1 MTEKNTKTQGLK
13 ADPKRQAHNQLRG
26 YLYQIWHSVNA
37 WLGLADN
44 EILYLE
50 GAEDF
55 DIASDDAA
63 TAVQVKDTQHKK
75 EPKTGKNPIAQR
87 LIKAMEKPPHR
98 THKDVEALRQSIE
111 EGKMPIKFNSPFD
124 PDERKKNSE

>member
-13 ADPKRQAHNQLRG
+13 TDPKRQASDSLRG
-26 YLYQIWHSVNA
+26 YRYQILHSVDA
-37 WLGLADN
+37 WLDLADN
-44 EILYLE
+44 ETLYLE

-55 DIASDDAA
+55 DIASDDTA

-87 LIKAMEKPPHR
+87 LIDVMEKPPHL
-98 THKDVEALRQSIE
+98 THEDVEALRQSIE
-111 EGKMPIKFNSPFD
+111 EGKIPIKFDSPFD
-124 PDERKKNSE
+124 PDERENQ